1 MKLIATNA
9 TSYSLINKINLILF
23 FIIKVKDV
31 RDYFNFCTAFIDACL
46 TKFTVNKT
54 GFKKQQQQTPLIET
68 GIINMILTNRDNI
81 PSQMLHVS
89 ILNLIL
95 FNITNNIE
103 KTIKLLINFAHG
115 TQTNGVINNENMSQ
129 SNLDHLMSLAQ

>member
-31 RDYFNFCTAFIDACL
+31 RDYFNFCTAFLDACL

-54 GFKKQQQQTPLIET
+54 GFKKKQQTPLIET
-68 GIINMILTNRDNI
+68 RIINMILTRRDNI
-81 PSQMLHVS
+81 PSQMLHIS

-129 SNLDHLMSLAQ
+129 SILDHLISLAQ

>member
-9 TSYSLINKINLILF
+9 TSYSLINKINLIRF

-31 RDYFNFCTAFIDACL
+31 KEYFNFCTAFLDACL

-54 GFKKQQQQTPLIET
+54 GFLKNQQTPLIET
-68 GIINMILTNRDNI
+68 RIINMILTNRDNI
-81 PSQMLHVS
+81 PSQMLHIS

-129 SNLDHLMSLAQ
+129 SNLII